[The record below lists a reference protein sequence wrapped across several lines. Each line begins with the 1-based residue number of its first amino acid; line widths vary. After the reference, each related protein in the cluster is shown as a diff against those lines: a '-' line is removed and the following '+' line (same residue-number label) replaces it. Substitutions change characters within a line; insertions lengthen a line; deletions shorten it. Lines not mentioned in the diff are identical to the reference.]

1 MFDAV
6 GLTCFPGEETS
17 IEYLLGYMCSNIAD
31 MYVKM
36 LNPSLS
42 YTVGTIGNLPFIYD
56 NSKEKNIKFLVRQCV
71 DIAKQEYQ
79 SYEISTEFIRHPLIS
94 VISKNCMPFDN
105 IDLAECYKCWK
116 NECDDRFNQLKENE
130 EELNRIFIDI
140 YGLQNELTPEVEDKD
155 ITVRKAD
162 LGRDI
167 RSLISFAVGCMF
179 GRYSY
184 RADEAD
190 GSQIR
195 Q

>member
-1 MFDAV
+1 
-6 GLTCFPGEETS
+6 
-17 IEYLLGYMCSNIAD
+17 
-31 MYVKM
+31 M
-36 LNPSLS
+36 LFRS
-42 YTVGTIGNLPFIYD
+42 
-56 NSKEKNIKFLVRQCV
+56 IKFLVRQCV

-179 GRYSY
+179 GRYSIEEKGLIY
-184 RADEAD
+184 AGGEFDKSRYGRFSADDDAIIPITED
-190 GSQIR
+190 RKSVV
-195 Q
+195 